1 MINATV
7 ARNASKMENKKRPEK
22 ELKRVED
29 AIKQAIEKGEY
40 HIHIDYL
47 LCTENVK
54 ILQDLGYM
62 VQSIYDDDA
71 AFRRTYTNI
80 RW

>member
-1 MINATV
+1 MISATM
-7 ARNASKMENKKRPEK
+7 ARNMSTMVNDKRPEK

-40 HIHIDYL
+40 RVNIDHL
-47 LCTENVK
+47 LYTENIK
-54 ILQDLGYM
+54 ILQDLGYR
-62 VQSIYDDDA
+62 VQSIYDIFKQA
-71 AFRRTYTNI
+71 YTNI

>member
-1 MINATV
+1 MISAMM
-7 ARNASKMENKKRPEK
+7 ARNASTMENKKRPEK

-40 HIHIDYL
+40 HIRIDYL
-47 LCTENVK
+47 LCTENTK

-62 VQSIYDDDA
+62 VQSIYDA
-71 AFRRTYTNI
+71 SFGRTYTNI